1 MFLEMSNP
9 PTKCHDSTENHEG
22 ARYIVI
28 YDPLV
33 FILSLSLSLT
43 RLEVPW
49 AGENVLVQHATD
61 EPS

>member
-33 FILSLSLSLT
+33 FILSLSLYLS
-43 RLEVPW
+43 R
-49 AGENVLVQHATD
+49 G
-61 EPS
+61 

>member
-1 MFLEMSNP
+1 MKRCVIQANNDGFMFLEMSNP

-33 FILSLSLSLT
+33 FILSVSLYLS
-43 RLEVPW
+43 R
-49 AGENVLVQHATD
+49 G
-61 EPS
+61 